1 MKQLLFSIISMFLLS
16 PAAMAQTRASDSTPK
31 APEGATYTLSD
42 GSTVTKSNETLS
54 SETQYYNV
62 VQVTK
67 GTLNLND
74 CTLSK
79 TGTGTSGDNSSFYGN
94 NSALYA
100 SGSNSS
106 VNMTGGSIITSSKG
120 ANAVFATNNATITV
134 SDITIDNSQSVS
146 RGLHATFGGTINA
159 SNVNITTRKDTSSTV
174 ATDRGGGTVM
184 VSGGTLT
191 AMGDKS
197 AVLYSTGVIT
207 ANNLTGVSEKGPI
220 VTVEG
225 ANYAYVNDCQ
235 MTSGSSKRGILLHQ
249 SNSGDA
255 EGTKPYATITNSS
268 LTLTDS
274 NAPLCYVEN
283 CTATLTLTDVT
294 LKVPSGLLMSVPNS
308 SKGNGSTGTIVLETT
323 KNSWEYAGTVD
334 TGTENKVA
342 VTVGENV
349 TWTLTA
355 DTYVTTLIN
364 NGVINKN
371 GYSLTYGSL
380 SGNGII
386 NESTGINEVR
396 QTTIDSN
403 APAYTL
409 NGTRAGPSTKG
420 IIINNG
426 KKVAIK

>member
-1 MKQLLFSIISMFLLS
+1 MKQLLFSIISMFMIS
-16 PAAMAQTRASDSTPK
+16 PAVMTQTRASDSTPK

-100 SGSNSS
+100 SGSNSTI
-106 VNMTGGSIITSSKG
+106 NMTGGTITTSSQG
-120 ANAVFATNNATITV
+120 ANAVFATNNAVITV

-159 SNVNITTRKDTSSTV
+159 SNVNITTRKATSSTV
-174 ATDRGGGTVM
+174 ATDRGGGTVT

-225 ANYAYVNDCQ
+225 ANYAFVNDCQ

-323 KNSWEYAGTVD
+323 KNSWEYAGTVE

-371 GYSLTYGSL
+371 GHSLTYGSL
-380 SGNGII
+380 SGNGTI

-396 QTTIDSN
+396 ETTIDSN
-403 APAYTL
+403 APAYML
-409 NGTRAGPSTKG
+409 NGTRAGSSTKG
-420 IIINNG
+420 IIIQNG

>member
-1 MKQLLFSIISMFLLS
+1 MKQQLFSTVLIFMVGL
-16 PAAMAQTRASDSTPK
+16 PAMAQTRASDSTPK

-42 GSTVTKSNETLS
+42 GATVTKNNETIS
-54 SETQYYNV
+54 CETQYYNV

-67 GTLNLND
+67 GTLNLD
-74 CTLSK
+74 GCTLSK
-79 TGTGTSGDNSSFYGN
+79 TGTGTSGDNSSFYGT

-106 VNMTGGSIITSSKG
+106 VNMTGGSIATSSQG
-120 ANAVFATNNATITV
+120 ANAVFATNSTTISV

-159 SNVNITTRKDTSSTV
+159 INVNITTRKATSSTV
-174 ATDRGGGTVM
+174 ATDRGGGTVT
-184 VSGGTLT
+184 VTGGSLT

-225 ANYAYVNDCQ
+225 ANYAYINDCQ

-255 EGTKPYATITNSS
+255 EGTKPYATVTNSS
-268 LTLTDS
+268 LTMTDS

-294 LKVPSGLLMSVPNS
+294 LNVPSDLLMSVPNS
-308 SKGNGSTGTIVLETT
+308 SKGNGSIGTIIFETT
-323 KNSWEYAGTVD
+323 KDSWEYAGKVEA
-334 TGTENKVA
+334 GTENKVA

-349 TWTLTA
+349 TWSLTA
-355 DTYVTTLIN
+355 DTYVTTLVN
-364 NGVINKN
+364 NGIINKN

-380 SGNGII
+380 SGNGTV
-386 NESTGINEVR
+386 NESSGINEVR
-396 QTTIDSN
+396 QTTMDGN

-409 NGTRAGPSTKG
+409 NGTRTGSSTKG
-420 IIINNG
+420 IIIRNG
-426 KKVAIK
+426 KKIIRK